1 MENRMRI
8 LFAAIVSLFY
18 ATAPASAEGSSQG
31 YGMGGW
37 YEQFDPVI
45 AKYNQS
51 GELFRITGHCQSA
64 CTMFLGIR
72 NVCVERSA
80 RLLFHGSHDRQRRIT
95 EYHNNRVMS
104 HYNAALRNY
113 IVAGGYTNTLAFHT
127 ISGQDMISKFGY
139 RACPGRA

>member
-1 MENRMRI
+1 MRI
-8 LFAAIVSLFY
+8 LIAVVASLFCLST
-18 ATAPASAEGSSQG
+18 TALAEGSSKG

-37 YEQFDPVI
+37 FEKFDPVI
-45 AKYNQS
+45 EKYNQN

-80 RLLFHGSHDRQRRIT
+80 QLLFHGSHDRQYRVT

-113 IVAGGYTNTLAFHT
+113 LVAGGYTKTLAFHT
-127 ISGQDMISKFGY
+127 ISGQDIISKFGY
-139 RACPGRA
+139 KACPGRG